1 MQLGGILFKMAI
13 FPTPTVND
21 TRDLELIFRWVNAE
35 ATGGIF
41 FPIMILVVWAI
52 AFIGA
57 IAEGREASRAFIFAN
72 FITSVLGIILG
83 LLGFLQPAY
92 IYFTI
97 ILLGF
102 GLIWA
107 KLTKRRF

>member
-1 MQLGGILFKMAI
+1 MAI
-13 FPTPTVND
+13 YPVPAVND
-21 TRDLELIFRWVNAE
+21 TRDIELIFRWVNNT
-35 ATGGIF
+35 ATGGLF
-41 FPIMILVVWAI
+41 FPIILLVVWFI

-72 FITSVLGIILG
+72 FISSVLGIILG

-97 ILLGF
+97 ILLAF

-107 KLTKRRF
+107 VTTKKRFG